1 MSHGGLVSYCLLL
14 LLVGVIGNSSA
25 EAAQTRAIPLRMS
38 TLSGVTVEAIGVRP
52 RTLGETP
59 ADVGG
64 PSEWN
69 GNSAAVDDGS
79 GFGDWGA
86 GGAGENDSDDSA
98 NWAGDLGPPSEDV
111 ADPFDAPSEE
121 SLGSAS
127 EESPLDSGGAASN
140 PFGGEEDPFSG
151 GDPFGAAEEDPFEET
166 AGSPSTGAAR
176 DPFGGGDVVSPG
188 APAES
193 RDTFSGPT
201 ATSPAT
207 TGVKPVPRGST
218 RRGNT
223 NTRDV
228 RKRLADDTGG
238 SPHSHTNP
246 VAGVSPGRSPMRG
259 VASGEGGTR
268 DLRTPLADDFH
279 FPDPSLN
286 PSFSEGIE
294 FADPSGTSLEG
305 DVQAAA
311 LRNGHGG
318 RSRPQNGGRR
328 YQPSRQQRPQ
338 VAGYEQSSHGLLGP
352 NEALVS
358 FNNPSFP
365 SSAYLSVFDT
375 TRGHENGVFRES
387 RPWRGHH
394 RGGPRDLRCRTNQA
408 PHTAGYTA
416 PAGLRC
422 HGPAGRCSVAR
433 LECGY
438 EGSSGYEAK
447 TYFMFQT
454 KSDRDAFVRRWRSG
468 SGRGHQ
474 PYAGST
480 THIREGHPMVSFAS
494 RFSATHQ
501 MVATKIVGHSGVI
514 DVANAGTGRHVYQ
527 LKCLRN
533 VHAVKYKLFPPPHSF
548 RCEDDG
554 SGGCKGLMLRCA
566 RLSHGQPASAYA
578 SVWLMFASGR
588 ERDHMANCVLDDVVT
603 ARLAVE
609 LGGTTG
615 MAAGPGLKGD
625 STPTAV
631 AAAAGKTTENSYRR
645 NRVWRGNGP
654 STGTLRWVVKPYQSR
669 GKGGGK
675 GGAHSRFRGGPK
687 HRDGRKGGGRVE
699 SDKTSTIAES
709 VEAYEDE
716 EEEPRKGSSAQSTAS
731 GCSSPVSE
739 GLASSPAEEHT
750 GPCSTTSSATGSS
763 QSSKT
768 RPGPSPDGVGQEP
781 IPQDMAVSTSLRIA
795 WGAMTCTCPECT
807 QRVADSVL
815 KCFTERKTWTP
826 GEAVDVGNEISSM
839 PVQHSPHGRP
849 SLADRNAISS
859 ASTRL
864 SSPSSSSSSHEN
876 AYTKHPC
883 RLRLVG
889 DMSRACREEL
899 LYGRCKRGA
908 ACQFSHDRSHAEALR
923 KMHKSQ
929 MCRWGRDCYF
939 GANCLYSHSQAE
951 IADAQAWLI
960 GGPLDKYSRER
971 YLVHQSKMTTDLFTE
986 LQRKHQYRYEDPFY
1000 PTTAMAPGGGGLAP
1014 MLLQPGGPPAAHYGG
1029 NRGMGRYH

>member
-1 MSHGGLVSYCLLL
+1 MSHGGGLVSYCLLL
-14 LLVGVIGNSSA
+14 LLVGVIGGGPDESNPF
-25 EAAQTRAIPLRMS
+25 EDVNPFGGD
-38 TLSGVTVEAIGVRP
+38 SGGDWGATEDA
-52 RTLGETP
+52 GEGTT
-59 ADVGG
+59 DVGG
-64 PSEWN
+64 PNEWN

-86 GGAGENDSDDSA
+86 GVAGENDSDDSA

-111 ADPFDAPSEE
+111 ADPFDAPSGE
-121 SLGSAS
+121 SLGFAS

-151 GDPFGAAEEDPFEET
+151 EGGDPFGGAGGDPFGATSEGPSGATGGDPYEASGGDPFGATEEDPFEET
-166 AGSPSTGAAR
+166 GGSPSTGAAR
-176 DPFGGGDVVSPG
+176 DPLMGGDGVGPG
-188 APAES
+188 VPAES

-201 ATSPAT
+201 ATSPAN
-207 TGVKPVPRGST
+207 TGVKPVPRGSP

-238 SPHSHTNP
+238 SPYSHTNP
-246 VAGVSPGRSPMRG
+246 VAGVSPGRGPMRG
-259 VASGEGGTR
+259 VASGEGGKR

-375 TRGHENGVFRES
+375 TRGHENGFFRES

-438 EGSSGYEAK
+438 GGSSGYEAK

-454 KSDRDAFVRRWRSG
+454 KADRDAFVRRWRSG
-468 SGRGHQ
+468 SGRGRQAH
-474 PYAGST
+474 AGST

-533 VHAVKYKLFPPPHSF
+533 IHAVKYKLFPPPHSF

-566 RLSHGQPASAYA
+566 RMSHGQPASAYA

-588 ERDHMANCVLDDVVT
+588 ERDHMANWW
-603 ARLAVE
+603 
-609 LGGTTG
+609 
-615 MAAGPGLKGD
+615 
-625 STPTAV
+625 
-631 AAAAGKTTENSYRR
+631 
-645 NRVWRGNGP
+645 WR
-654 STGTLRWVVKPYQSR
+654 
-669 GKGGGK
+669 
-675 GGAHSRFRGGPK
+675 
-687 HRDGRKGGGRVE
+687 
-699 SDKTSTIAES
+699 
-709 VEAYEDE
+709 
-716 EEEPRKGSSAQSTAS
+716 
-731 GCSSPVSE
+731 
-739 GLASSPAEEHT
+739 
-750 GPCSTTSSATGSS
+750 
-763 QSSKT
+763 
-768 RPGPSPDGVGQEP
+768 
-781 IPQDMAVSTSLRIA
+781 
-795 WGAMTCTCPECT
+795 
-807 QRVADSVL
+807 
-815 KCFTERKTWTP
+815 
-826 GEAVDVGNEISSM
+826 
-839 PVQHSPHGRP
+839 
-849 SLADRNAISS
+849 
-859 ASTRL
+859 
-864 SSPSSSSSSHEN
+864 
-876 AYTKHPC
+876 
-883 RLRLVG
+883 
-889 DMSRACREEL
+889 
-899 LYGRCKRGA
+899 
-908 ACQFSHDRSHAEALR
+908 
-923 KMHKSQ
+923 
-929 MCRWGRDCYF
+929 
-939 GANCLYSHSQAE
+939 
-951 IADAQAWLI
+951 
-960 GGPLDKYSRER
+960 
-971 YLVHQSKMTTDLFTE
+971 
-986 LQRKHQYRYEDPFY
+986 
-1000 PTTAMAPGGGGLAP
+1000 
-1014 MLLQPGGPPAAHYGG
+1014 
-1029 NRGMGRYH
+1029 